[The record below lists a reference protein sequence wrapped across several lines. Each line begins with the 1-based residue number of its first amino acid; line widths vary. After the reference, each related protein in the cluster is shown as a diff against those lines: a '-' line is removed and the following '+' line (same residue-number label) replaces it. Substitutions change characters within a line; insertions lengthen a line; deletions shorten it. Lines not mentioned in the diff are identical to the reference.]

1 MLYEITKVWTD
12 GAFFDSA
19 TKEIHYKVG
28 IKSET
33 CFVFSAPDES
43 SAVIAFHDWL
53 KKSRDK
59 RYENTYILTTT
70 NDDFIDRVFI

>member
-1 MLYEITKVWTD
+1 MMYEITKVWTD
-12 GAFFDSA
+12 GAFFDTA

-33 CFVFSAPDES
+33 CFTFSANDDS
-43 SAVIAFHDWL
+43 SAIIVFHDWL

-59 RYENTYILTTT
+59 KYENTYILTTT
-70 NDDFIDRVFI
+70 YDDVLDRVFI